1 MIYKYRTKRPY
12 VAAYIVIIGV
22 GALLTIGRW
31 LSVFNHDLVIINAEV
46 HSHISNLSINLIAYA
61 GIGYAW
67 LLFGTKIRYIVV
79 LGVLFIAGNF
89 VYETVMTFLN
99 TTDLL
104 DAVYGTVGVLLVFPY
119 LLLTKRYGLVARSP
133 DKR

>member
-1 MIYKYRTKRPY
+1 M
-12 VAAYIVIIGV
+12 AYIVIIGV

-31 LSVFNHDLVIINAEV
+31 FGVFNHDFVIINAEV
-46 HSHISNLSINLIAYA
+46 HSHISNLSISLIAYA

-67 LLFGTKIRYIVV
+67 LLFGTRFRYIVV

-89 VYETVMTFLN
+89 VCETVMPFLN

-119 LLLTKRYGLVARSP
+119 LLLTMRYGLVDRSP
-133 DKR
+133 GTG

>member
-1 MIYKYRTKRPY
+1 MTYKYRPKSPY

-31 LSVFNHDLVIINAEV
+31 FSVFNHDFVIINAEV
-46 HSHISNLSINLIAYA
+46 HSHISNLSISLIAYA

-67 LLFGTKIRYIVV
+67 LLFGTKFRYIVV

-89 VYETVMTFLN
+89 VCETVMTFLN

-119 LLLTKRYGLVARSP
+119 LLLTKRYGLVERSP
-133 DKR
+133 GKR